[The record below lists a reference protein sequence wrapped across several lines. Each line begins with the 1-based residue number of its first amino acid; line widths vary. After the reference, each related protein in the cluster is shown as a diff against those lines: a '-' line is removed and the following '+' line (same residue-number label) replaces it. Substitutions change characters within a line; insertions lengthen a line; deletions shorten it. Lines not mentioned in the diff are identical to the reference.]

1 MPAPVDLKKLPELDA
16 NDTRVVVV
24 GYGPVG
30 RTLCRIL
37 RDNNIQAVVV
47 EMNLDT
53 VQKLHA
59 EGLPAVYGEAS
70 SREILAHAGIEKA
83 VGLIVAASSAASPE
97 VVQAARDLNPKIR
110 IVTRSTYLKEN
121 EAMLK
126 AGADAVFSSEG
137 EIALSMTAF
146 LMSELGASDEQVD
159 RERDRVREALFATR
173 QDSQATN
180 PATPTNDPAT

>member
-1 MPAPVDLKKLPELDA
+1 MI
-16 NDTRVVVV
+16 
-24 GYGPVG
+24 G
-30 RTLCRIL
+30 RKR
-37 RDNNIQAVVV
+37 R
-47 EMNLDT
+47 
-53 VQKLHA
+53 
-59 EGLPAVYGEAS
+59 
-70 SREILAHAGIEKA
+70 R
-83 VGLIVAASSAASPE
+83 AASSAASPE

-121 EAMLK
+121 EALLK

-159 RERDRVREALFATR
+159 RERDRVREALFAAR

-180 PATPTNDPAT
+180 PATLTNDPAT